1 MEKAEF
7 KNTSRGVVGAIVIEP
22 GKKPRGI
29 AVQPGDTV
37 WLTEEEQIAT
47 ANAPKKAENNPFVNG
62 SLTLVTEPQ
71 EIVNRRPIG
80 FSEGQQVPAT
90 DEEREAIEKRK
101 AEEEAARVKHEE
113 EEAARQKAKEEADAE
128 TQERERGTRPVI
140 EEVGLGVEPVGDGP
154 KGERAANEEVATPAA
169 KPKPKAV
176 KTA

>member
-47 ANAPKKAENNPFVNG
+47 ANAPRKAENNPFVNG

-80 FSEGQQVPAT
+80 YSEGQQVPAT

-113 EEAARQKAKEEADAE
+113 EEAARQKAKEEADAQ
-128 TQERERGTRPVI
+128 TQERGSRPAT
-140 EEVGLGVEPVGDGP
+140 EEIGVGVEPVSDGP
-154 KGERAANEEVATPAA
+154 KGERAANEEVATPPA